1 VCDAHPVTCAK
12 VVDLFDACL
21 ERFQDFYDSY
31 AACLEAEVE
40 EISLLSFTGPYF
52 LVCYLFI
59 SITTALT
66 IAWGLFNEKLFP
78 VKDSTLSLQGSGSK
92 EATWT
97 QTGYK
102 EHIVGSFIYWMVM
115 ITMVGIQFLLLTLTI
130 FYYMQQ
136 EAVTKWAPVFKD
148 EVQVLKAF
156 IITWMVGIVWC
167 FAYRYPI
174 SMHTFFLRRCR
185 LDSAT
190 YIAVV
195 APTKAMKTDQAVGTG
210 DRIADRIWGNV
221 DFVFRTVFSYAY
233 NRSGFETTFCQIKS
247 DKPAVSVVQR
257 MRGLFIK
264 KHCGSNPGGETRFTY
279 HRMRRYVYDDDAG
292 RFIPSFYSVGT
303 LLGDFLGQVGGLSSK
318 EVRERTSLLGPNI
331 IPIDKPTVYGSVMKE
346 FSKPFYLYQN
356 FMVWSWAPYW
366 YYYMCIVNSC
376 VRLVSG
382 VVVAYFQHQSDSV
395 LYTIARVEGEVEY
408 VICLSGLSLFLF
420 AVMMLIL
427 FSYGAFTSSCFP
439 ESFVMEEE

>member
-21 ERFQDFYDSY
+21 ERFQDFYDSH
-31 AACLEAEVE
+31 AACLEAQVE

-52 LVCYLFI
+52 LVCYFFI

-66 IAWGLFNEKLFP
+66 IAWGVFNEKLFP
-78 VKDSTLSLQGSGSK
+78 IKDSTLSLQGSGSK

-102 EHIVGSFIYWMVM
+102 EHIIGSFIYWMVI

-130 FYYMQQ
+130 FYYVQQ
-136 EAVTKWAPVFKD
+136 EAITRWEPVFKD

-156 IITWMVGIVWC
+156 IFTWMVGIVWC

-174 SMHTFFLRRCR
+174 STNTFFLRRCR
-185 LDSAT
+185 LESAT

-195 APTKAMKTDQAVGTG
+195 APTKAMKTDLVVGIG
-210 DRIADRIWGNV
+210 NRIADRMWGNV
-221 DFVFRTVFSYAY
+221 DFVFRTLFSYPY
-233 NRSGFETTFCQIKS
+233 NRSGFETLFCQIKS
-247 DKPAVSVVQR
+247 DKPAVSVVLR
-257 MRGLFIK
+257 IRGLFMK
-264 KHCGSNPGGETRFTY
+264 KRDSPHPAGIAKGARFTY
-279 HRMRRYVYDDDAG
+279 HRMRRYVFDDDAG

-303 LLGDFLGQVGGLSSK
+303 SLGDFLAQVGGLSNQ
-318 EVRERTSLLGPNI
+318 EVLKRTRLLGPNI

-346 FSKPFYLYQN
+346 FNKPFYLYQN
-356 FMVWSWAPYW
+356 FMVWTWGPYW
-366 YYYMCIVNSC
+366 YYYMGIVNSC

-382 VVVAYFQHQSDSV
+382 LVVALFQHNSDSV
-395 LYTIARVEGEVEY
+395 LYRLALVEGEVE
-408 VICLSGLSLFLF
+408 
-420 AVMMLIL
+420 
-427 FSYGAFTSSCFP
+427 
-439 ESFVMEEE
+439 